1 MTIDGK
7 KLYTDIQSALADLSE
22 QLREAGVTKG
32 IGLSAFAGAHY
43 GQPQGLIFKLEI
55 GDYGAET
62 KVEGKDLQAMVEEI
76 VRREK
81 FDRAQSQLKIGA
93 QVIDGVVK

>member
-32 IGLSAFAGAHY
+32 IGLSVYAGANY
-43 GQPQGLIFKLEI
+43 GQPQGLTFNLAI
-55 GDYGAET
+55 GNYGADT
-62 KVEGKDLQAMVEEI
+62 KVEGKDLQAMVGELI
-76 VRREK
+76 RREK

-93 QVIDGVVK
+93 QVIDGVAK